1 MTEKIENARF
11 YDVIFVVVNIGKASR
26 VLEEA
31 KKCGITGGTIMHGS
45 GTVSSTLL
53 RTIGFYEVKKEILFM
68 VCAREKTQAAIEH
81 ISSLFHFE
89 LPNRGILFTS
99 PVSHLLGTHGE
110 RLHLHEQGAH
120 PLMADHEVF
129 FTIVAAGSGDEV
141 VEAAAAAGA
150 RGGTLFH
157 GTGAF
162 ADQCRK
168 AFGIELDSGKDIIM
182 NLVSA
187 DVASAVEAA
196 IAERMQ
202 LDVPGNGF
210 LFSFDAE
217 NVHGVR

>member
-1 MTEKIENARF
+1 LTKQIENTRF
-11 YDVIFVVVNIGKASR
+11 YDIIFVVVNIGKASR

-31 KKCGITGGTIMHGS
+31 KKCGITGGSILHGS

-68 VCAREKTQAAIEH
+68 VCARDKTQPAIDH

-99 PVSHLLGTHGE
+99 PVAHLLGTHGE
-110 RLHLHEQGAH
+110 RLHMVEEDGHPTSGHEA
-120 PLMADHEVF
+120 VF
-129 FTIVAAGSGDEV
+129 TLVAAGLGDEV

-162 ADQCRK
+162 AEKCRK
-168 AFGIELDSGKDIIM
+168 VFGIELDNGKDIIM
-182 NLVSA
+182 NLVTF
-187 DVASAVEAA
+187 DVAPAVEAA
-196 IAERMQ
+196 IVERMQ
-202 LDVPGNGF
+202 LDVPGNGL

-217 NVHGVR
+217 NVRGVR

>member
-1 MTEKIENARF
+1 MTKQIENTRF

-31 KKCGITGGTIMHGS
+31 KKCGITGGSILHGS

-68 VCAREKTQAAIEH
+68 VCARDKTQPAIDH

-99 PVSHLLGTHGE
+99 PVAHLLGTHGE
-110 RLHLHEQGAH
+110 RLHMVEEDAH
-120 PLMADHEVF
+120 PTPGHEAVF
-129 FTIVAAGSGDEV
+129 TLVAAGLGDEV

-162 ADQCRK
+162 AEKCRK
-168 AFGIELDSGKDIIM
+168 VFGIELDNGKDIIM
-182 NLVSA
+182 NLVTS
-187 DVASAVEAA
+187 DVAPTVEAA
-196 IAERMQ
+196 IVERMQ
-202 LDVPGNGF
+202 LDVPGNGI

-217 NVHGVR
+217 NVRGVR

>member
-1 MTEKIENARF
+1 MTEKIENTRF

-45 GTVSSTLL
+45 GTVSSSLL

-68 VCAREKTQAAIEH
+68 VCAREKTQAAIDH

-110 RLHLHEQGAH
+110 RLHLDDKDMHSVSGHEA
-120 PLMADHEVF
+120 F
-129 FTIVAAGSGDEV
+129 FTLVAAGSGDEV

-162 ADQCRK
+162 AEQCRK
-168 AFGIELDSGKDIIM
+168 VFGIEVDNGKDIIM
-182 NLVSA
+182 NLVTS
-187 DVASAVEAA
+187 DVAPAVEAA
-196 IAERMQ
+196 IVERMQ
-202 LDVPGNGF
+202 LDAPGNGI
-210 LFSFDAE
+210 LFSLDAE
-217 NVHGVR
+217 NVRGVR

>member
-1 MTEKIENARF
+1 MTKQVENTRF
-11 YDVIFVVVNIGKASR
+11 YDIIFVVVNIGKASR

-45 GTVSSTLL
+45 GTVSSALL

-68 VCAREKTQAAIEH
+68 VCAREKTQPTIEH

-99 PVSHLLGTHGE
+99 PVSHLMGTHGE
-110 RLHLHEQGAH
+110 RLHLDEKDAH
-120 PLMADHEVF
+120 PFADHEAF
-129 FTIVAAGSGDEV
+129 FTIVPAGLGDEV

-162 ADQCRK
+162 AEKCRK
-168 AFGIELDSGKDIIM
+168 VFGIELDTGKDIIM
-182 NLVSA
+182 NLVTST
-187 DVASAVEAA
+187 VAPAVEAA
-196 IAERMQ
+196 IVERMQ

-217 NVHGVR
+217 NIRGVR

>member
-1 MTEKIENARF
+1 MTEQVENKKF

-31 KKCGITGGTIMHGS
+31 KKCGITGGTILHGS
-45 GTVSSTLL
+45 GTVSSALL

-68 VCAREKTQAAIEH
+68 VCARDKTQPTVEH

-99 PVSHLLGTHGE
+99 PISHLLGTHGE
-110 RLHLHEQGAH
+110 RLHMDEKDPRPTSG
-120 PLMADHEVF
+120 HEVF
-129 FTIVAAGSGDEV
+129 FTLVAGGLGDDV

-162 ADQCRK
+162 ADKCRK
-168 AFGIELDSGKDIIM
+168 VFGIELDNGKDIIM
-182 NLVSA
+182 NLVTSE
-187 DVASAVEAA
+187 VALAVETA
-196 IAERMQ
+196 IVDQMQ

-217 NVHGVR
+217 NVRGLR